1 VLACIFE
8 FVQLL
13 LAMLKEQSSVQPIT
27 PNILWFCNYP
37 LNVTV
42 FFRFLSHR
50 KEFLSFF
57 DDFAVLEQDNPIQS
71 ISIKQSYRRV
81 YRNVYIIYVLQ
92 NIALIAAVGVIMF
105 SELDASYLLSY
116 YPILRETLTTPA
128 VITFHW
134 ISVAI
139 WSFHLTLS
147 NLVPAWTFYHCG
159 IKLESLAFEAELNS
173 TKSNSLNIKMI
184 HSRFENVCQMAEKAN
199 RLFGS
204 LIVVDHLSTL
214 FMTCVLSYTVLSR
227 IGRTDL
233 GTGVNLVDFVSLIFF
248 IVRFTIPVLMMGH
261 LRTGFDRLRKAIVGV
276 FINNDSN
283 PEIMKQA
290 FLFLTKIKESQSAA
304 RPLNLYDIT
313 PSTLLSFASLTVSY
327 IIVLL
332 QSSK

>member
-1 VLACIFE
+1 
-8 FVQLL
+8 
-13 LAMLKEQSSVQPIT
+13 MLKEQSSVQSIT

-42 FFRFLSHR
+42 FFRFLSRR

-57 DDFAVLEQDNPIQS
+57 EDFAALEQENPVES
-71 ISIKQSYRRV
+71 SNIKRYYRRV

-92 NIALIAAVGVIMF
+92 NVGLIAVVGVIMF

-116 YPILRETLTTPA
+116 YPILRETLTIPA
-128 VITFHW
+128 IVTFHW

-159 IKLESLAFEAELNS
+159 IKLESLAFEVELYS
-173 TKSNSLNIKMI
+173 SKSNSFNIKMI
-184 HSRFENVCQMAEKAN
+184 QNRFENVCRLTERAN

-227 IGRTDL
+227 IGRADI
-233 GTGVNLVDFVSLIFF
+233 GCVVNLVDFIALIFF
-248 IVRFTIPVLMMGH
+248 IVRFTIPVMMMTH

-276 FINNDSN
+276 FVNNDSN
-283 PEIMKQA
+283 PEILKQA
-290 FLFLTKIKESQSAA
+290 FIFLTKIKESQSAA

-327 IIVLL
+327 VIVLL